1 MKFEP
6 GDLFYNTYYYGSQED
21 PIILTFLEEYRTT
34 NGDLMGKFLWIEKNM
49 VLDLYIDW
57 DDLGR
62 VFQKIDIC
70 NEI

>member
-34 NGDLMGKFLWIEKNM
+34 N
-49 VLDLYIDW
+49 IDW